1 MKPNN
6 ENKSMKATEAFA
18 KTIGAYIEKEK
29 QADPLFA
36 KCVDDQPKK
45 TIQGCVNYILNE
57 VKKSGIAGWTDA
69 EIFGMAKHFYDEK
82 ELKDPGAVR
91 ARVVV
96 NHHVELSEDEKAEA
110 KKKALKEYQE
120 VERKKLEA
128 KAKAERTRVIKRE
141 EAKAKALMEKRE
153 RESKM
158 QLDLFGM

>member
-1 MKPNN
+1 
-6 ENKSMKATEAFA
+6 MKATEAFA

-36 KCVDDQPKK
+36 KCVDDQQKK

-110 KKKALKEYQE
+110 KAKALADYEQA
-120 VERKKLEA
+120 EREKLER
-128 KAKAERTRVIKRE
+128 KAKAERERAIKRE
-141 EAKAKALMEKRE
+141 EARKEAQKEKRE

>member
-1 MKPNN
+1 
-6 ENKSMKATEAFA
+6 MKATEAFA
-18 KTIGAYIEKEK
+18 KTIGAYIEQEK
-29 QADPLFA
+29 LADPLFA
-36 KCVDDQPKK
+36 KCVDEQPTK
-45 TIQGCVNYILNE
+45 TVQGCVNYILKE

-82 ELKDPGAVR
+82 ELKDPGAIS

-96 NHHVELSEDEKAEA
+96 NHHVELSDEEKAKA
-110 KKKALKEYQE
+110 KEKALKDFEQA
-120 VERKKLEA
+120 ERERLEK

-141 EAKAKALMEKRE
+141 EAKTKALMEK